1 MRTNAGFCCPKGLAI
16 GLLIISFD
24 LLGAMNSAFVG
35 ATDYRDLFPDTW
47 VAHDALGRNLP
58 PFSVVGPVKKDHR
71 RAVGIFYITCISGDS
86 APNRRFNYRC
96 IWKKSG
102 ARKGR

>member
-58 PFSVVGPVKKDHR
+58 PFSVPRD
-71 RAVGIFYITCISGDS
+71 
-86 APNRRFNYRC
+86 
-96 IWKKSG
+96 
-102 ARKGR
+102 